1 MKIFGIEFGG
11 SQPPIDKVRTEPQAY
26 STPFMKVGAGNLSL
40 PYIQQNV
47 HKQGVIYF
55 GQDNL
60 FPQLLNQMYYTSPIH
75 GAIVDFTVKA
85 AIGGGFSVDN
95 VGGDARAK
103 VDFETFKRT
112 HRLKNVVKE
121 VARDLKLHNRCHF
134 ILKYSDSGK
143 YLKAERVDP
152 STIRYRLDG
161 DFEFSTDWSTNRDRK
176 TIKAYRLGE
185 PCTGERIYTYG
196 EKGAGQDVYPLPTYS
211 SALNWI
217 FLDGEQSFLHKSNIQ
232 NSVFPSLVIRRPK
245 RFGSRKE
252 VDEFRDGLE
261 TNKGAEN
268 TGKVVVLTGD
278 GFENTPE
285 VVTISANNNDQL
297 FIQTSKELKE
307 NICFAH
313 EINPSIMGIKVAG
326 SLGNAQE
333 LEMSYAIFEKNVVF
347 PFRRMIEE
355 VFNDLMFIAGIKGDF
370 VINGFKI
377 VGEEIL
383 EDENG
388 ISKTGELLN
397 AMSPLLAGKVLN
409 SLTINEVRS
418 IAGLPPIE
426 GGDELPSTQP
436 MEGGQAE

>member
-11 SQPPIDKVRTEPQAY
+11 QPPIDKVRTEPQAY

-85 AIGGGFSVDN
+85 AIGGGFTVEN

-112 HRLKNVVKE
+112 HRLKNAVKE

-161 DFEFSTDWSTNRDRK
+161 DFEYSSDWSTNRDRK

-185 PCTGERIYTYG
+185 PCTGERLYTYG

-217 FLDGEQSFLHKSNIQ
+217 FLDGEQSFLHKQNIQ
-232 NSVFPSLVIRRPK
+232 ESIFPSMVIRRPK
-245 RFGSRKE
+245 RFASRKE
-252 VDEFRDGLE
+252 MDEFVDGLQRK
-261 TNKGAEN
+261 KGAE
-268 TGKVVVLTGD
+268 TAGHIMVLTGD
-278 GFENTPE
+278 GQENLPD
-285 VVTISANNNDQL
+285 VIAAPVNQNDKL
-297 FIQTSKELKE
+297 FLQTSKEIKD

-347 PFRRMIEE
+347 PFREMVED
-355 VFNDLMFIAGIKGDF
+355 VFNDLMFIAGLKGDF
-370 VINGFKI
+370 VINEFKI
-377 VGEEIL
+377 VE
-383 EDENG
+383 G
-388 ISKTGELLN
+388 IVVEQKT
-397 AMSPLLAGKVLN
+397 P
-409 SLTINEVRS
+409 
-418 IAGLPPIE
+418 
-426 GGDELPSTQP
+426 TQ
-436 MEGGQAE
+436 E

>member
-1 MKIFGIEFGG
+1 MKILGIQFGA
-11 SQPPIDKVRTEPQAY
+11 PVDKVRTEPQAY
-26 STPFMKVGAGNLSL
+26 STPFMKVGKGNLAL
-40 PYIQQNV
+40 PFIQTAVQ
-47 HKQGVIYF
+47 KQGAIYF

-85 AIGGGFSVDN
+85 SIGGGFTVDN
-95 VGGDARAK
+95 IGGDARAK

-112 HRLKNVVKE
+112 HRLKTAVKE
-121 VARDLKLHNRCHF
+121 VARDLKLHNRTHF
-134 ILKYSDSGK
+134 LLHFSDSGK
-143 YLKAERVDP
+143 YLKAERIDP
-152 STIRYRLDG
+152 STIRYRSDG
-161 DFEFSTDWSTNRDRK
+161 DFDYSSDWSAGRDRK
-176 TIKAYRLGE
+176 TIKAYRLSDR
-185 PCTGERIYTYG
+185 CVGERLYTYG
-196 EKGAGQDVYPLPTYS
+196 EKGAGQDIYPIPTYS

-297 FIQTSKELKE
+297 FTQTAKEIKE

-313 EINPSIMGIKVAG
+313 EINPSIMGIKVSG

-333 LEMSYAIFEKNVVF
+333 LEMSYAIFEKNVVL
-347 PFRRMIEE
+347 PMRNAIEE
-355 VFNDLMFIAGIKGDF
+355 VFNDLLFIAGLTGDF
-370 VINGFKI
+370 ILNGYKI
-377 VGEEIL
+377 VGDEIL
-383 EDENG
+383 EEENG
-388 ISKTGELLN
+388 ISQTGELLN

-409 SLTINEVRS
+409 SLTINEIRA
-418 IAGLPPIE
+418 IAGQAPID
-426 GGDELPSTQP
+426 GGDELPSPQP

>member
-85 AIGGGFSVDN
+85 AIGGGFSVEN

-112 HRLKNVVKE
+112 HRLKNAVKE
-121 VARDLKLHNRCHF
+121 VARDVKLHNRCHF

-161 DFEFSTDWSTNRDRK
+161 DFDFSTDWSTNRDRR

-185 PCTGERIYTYG
+185 PCTGERLYTYG

-217 FLDGEQSFLHKSNIQ
+217 FLDGEQSFLHKQNIQ
-232 NSVFPSLVIRRPK
+232 ESIFPSMVIRRPK
-245 RFGSRKE
+245 RFASRKE
-252 VDEFRDGLE
+252 MDEFVEGLQRK
-261 TNKGAEN
+261 KGAE
-268 TGKVVVLTGD
+268 TAGHIMVLTGD
-278 GFENTPE
+278 GQENLPD
-285 VVTISANNNDQL
+285 VIAAPVNQNDKL
-297 FIQTSKELKE
+297 FLQTSKEIKD
-307 NICFAH
+307 NICFSH
-313 EINPSIMGIKVAG
+313 EINPSIMGIKVSG

-333 LEMSYAIFEKNVVF
+333 LEMSYAIFEKNVVL
-347 PFRRMIEE
+347 PFREMVEE
-355 VFNDLMFIAGIKGDF
+355 VFNDLMFIAGLKGDF
-370 VINGFKI
+370 VINEFKI
-377 VGEEIL
+377 VE
-383 EDENG
+383 G
-388 ISKTGELLN
+388 IVVEQKT
-397 AMSPLLAGKVLN
+397 P
-409 SLTINEVRS
+409 T
-418 IAGLPPIE
+418 
-426 GGDELPSTQP
+426 
-436 MEGGQAE
+436 AE